1 MHDLDLHDPQPM
13 REDLVLILVDSRR
26 LIEGC
31 SGVDGGG
38 DGRRLG

>member
-13 REDLVLILVDSRR
+13 REDLVVVLVDTR
-26 LIEGC
+26 GC

-38 DGRRLG
+38 AGRRLG